1 MNKELLKKV
10 KLGVISLSVLGV
22 LVACGDTAEE
32 PIDDP
37 GVEAPGTPG
46 GEPAEDPQVEPGD
59 EEDENAVDDGAEDDE
74 DLGTGGDTD
83 EETDN

>member
-1 MNKELLKKV
+1 LEETNQKRKGIKMNKELLKKV

-32 PIDDP
+32 EPIDDP

-46 GEPAEDPQVEPGD
+46 GRASGRSPSR
-59 EEDENAVDDGAEDDE
+59 
-74 DLGTGGDTD
+74 TR
-83 EETDN
+83 